1 MTELDEL
8 RRRLAGDPNNLGL
21 RVALGGALLSAG
33 KVPEGIE
40 LYRSVAIAYRDQG
53 LTQQAIAVCHA
64 VLDIAPT
71 DAMSLGLLTTL
82 GERRAAPSSGSSSS
96 QIYPDRTPLPDPL
109 PYHVA
114 DPTRQIRRQSEPG
127 LGGPTTPN
135 MAAQVPPDELTPIT
149 MPHGST
155 RGIVDLDDVVTP
167 YVREDVDPRD
177 TDRELPDMTNPNMPV
192 TSTSQRLIAGALFST
207 IPPEHR
213 AGVYARFRTRS
224 VRSGVTVI
232 RQGEIDHPLVVV
244 GLGELAVRVQ
254 RGHEVVMLYEV
265 HEGDHVGE
273 GSLLARKPSPAH
285 VVAVSDCELVTLPP
299 KELYEIAGAFPAL
312 WARLKDIAEKR
323 ERAFKQLLG

>member
-1 MTELDEL
+1 MSQLDDL
-8 RRRLAGDPNNLGL
+8 RRKLAGDPHNLGL
-21 RVALGGALLSAG
+21 RVALAGELLAAG
-33 KVPEGIE
+33 RLPEGIE

-53 LTQQAIAVCHA
+53 LTPQAIAVCHA
-64 VLDIAPT
+64 VLDIAPS
-71 DAMSLGLLTTL
+71 DALSLGMLAAL
-82 GERRAAPSSGSSSS
+82 GEQRSAV
-96 QIYPDRTPLPDPL
+96 YDRTPLPAPL

-127 LGGPTTPN
+127 LGGPTTPG
-135 MAAQVPPDELTPIT
+135 MAAQVPSDELTPIT
-149 MPHGST
+149 TPHGT
-155 RGIVDLDDVVTP
+155 HALADLDDVVTP

-177 TDRELPDMTNPNMPV
+177 ELGAADRELPDMTNPNMPV

-213 AGVYARFRTRS
+213 AGVYARFRSRS

-232 RQGEIDHPLVVV
+232 RQGELDHPLIVV
-244 GLGELAVRVQ
+244 GVGELAVRVQ

-265 HEGDHVGE
+265 HEGEHVGE

-323 ERAFKQLLG
+323 ERAYRQLLG